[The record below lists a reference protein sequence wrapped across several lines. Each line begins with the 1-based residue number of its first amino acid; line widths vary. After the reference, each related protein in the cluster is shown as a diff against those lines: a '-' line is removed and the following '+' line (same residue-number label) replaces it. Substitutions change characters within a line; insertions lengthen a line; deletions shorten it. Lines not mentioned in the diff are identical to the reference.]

1 MGADSVSGMIIAG
14 QYKGGQLIV
23 RGMFKTQIMLMKPV
37 TGLKSLFSKSID
49 ITDQIESCEIYDSS
63 SETKKGGLGK
73 TVASGYLF
81 GVAGALVASKGK
93 TKNEWII
100 KVVLK
105 DGHKMLVKCTS
116 SVVKDKLLGV
126 GFSEDE
132 DF

>member
-1 MGADSVSGMIIAG
+1 MGTESISGMIIAG
-14 QYKGGQLIV
+14 QNKGGQIV
-23 RGMFKTQIMLMKPV
+23 IRGMLKTRIMLMQPV
-37 TGLKSLFSKSID
+37 TGIKSLFSKPTD
-49 ITDQIESCEIYDSS
+49 ITDQIQSCEIYDSS

-73 TVASGYLF
+73 TLAGGYLF
-81 GVAGALVASKGK
+81 GMAGALVASKGK
-93 TKNEWII
+93 TENEWIV

-126 GFSEDE
+126 GFSDSE

>member
-1 MGADSVSGMIIAG
+1 MGTESVSGMIIAG
-14 QYKGGQLIV
+14 QNKGGQLIV

-49 ITDQIESCEIYDSS
+49 ITDQIQSCEIYDSS

-73 TVASGYLF
+73 TMASGYLF

-105 DGHKMLVKCTS
+105 DGHKMLVKCTDS
-116 SVVKDKLLGV
+116 NVKDKLLGV
-126 GFSEDE
+126 GFSESE